1 MSFRKNIPPG
11 ASVVIPSDDGRLSSP
26 AAEKNA
32 GPLAELVKEF
42 APERGYA
49 LEIASG
55 TGQHIVKLAVV
66 KPSLNWQPS
75 DIDQVRIASI
85 EAWRDGNSFT
95 NVRPPVILDA
105 TEIGWSSK
113 FNCQKFILLVNLIH
127 LISEDEAKIVIS
139 EISAALA
146 PGGRSIIYGPFK
158 RNNELTSASDRK
170 FHQSLM
176 EADPQIGYKN
186 DAWMTAQFKET
197 KLGLLKVAPMPA
209 NNLAFIFEKP
219 RISESNGPCNTGTW
233 PTNLGTDSK

>member
-1 MSFRKNIPPG
+1 MLNVYSLKMSLRSKLPPT
-11 ASVVIPSDDGRLSSP
+11 ASVVVQSRDGRLSAP

-32 GPLAELVKEF
+32 GPITKLVKEF
-42 APERGYA
+42 APDRGLA

-66 KPSLNWQPS
+66 KPNLNWQPS
-75 DIDQVRIASI
+75 DIDPLRIASI
-85 EAWRDGNSFT
+85 ETWCKDYNLA
-95 NVRPPVILDA
+95 NVRPPIILNA

-113 FNCQKFILLVNLIH
+113 FTRQKFIFLVNLFH
-127 LISEDEAKIVIS
+127 LISEDEATILIS

-158 RNNELTSASDRK
+158 RNNELTSTGDQT
-170 FHQSLM
+170 FHQSLI

-186 DAWMTAQFKET
+186 DTWMTAQFKEV
-197 KLGLLKVAPMPA
+197 KLELLKVVPMPA

-219 RISESNGPCNTGTW
+219 RV
-233 PTNLGTDSK
+233 